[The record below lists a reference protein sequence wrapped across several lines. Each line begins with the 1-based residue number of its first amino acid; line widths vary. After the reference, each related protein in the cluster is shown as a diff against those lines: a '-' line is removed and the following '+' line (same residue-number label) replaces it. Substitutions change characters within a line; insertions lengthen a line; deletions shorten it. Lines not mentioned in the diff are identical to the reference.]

1 MMLGK
6 WTPGIGTSAGWRDN
20 ITQQWHLN
28 VRGLTLLDATTSEKY
43 AARFSRLLSATNI

>member
-6 WTPGIGTSAGWRDN
+6 WTPGIGTSAGWRDK

-28 VRGLTLLDATTSEKY
+28 VTALTLLDATTSEKH
-43 AARFSRLLSATNI
+43 AAGSSPLLSFTDI